1 VPVPGALDRRP
12 ASGHSFVDYGSDEY
26 TVGRPH
32 PMIDPT
38 VRDAAM
44 AQALEESGVAAVL
57 IDIVIGFG
65 AHEDPAGAAARVVGG
80 AGESRPAVVASVIGT
95 DFDPQHRASQV
106 RKLEQAGILV
116 APSNARA
123 AELALAISR
132 LR

>member
-1 VPVPGALDRRP
+1 
-12 ASGHSFVDYGSDEY
+12 
-26 TVGRPH
+26 
-32 PMIDPT
+32 
-38 VRDAAM
+38 
-44 AQALEESGVAAVL
+44 
-57 IDIVIGFG
+57 
-65 AHEDPAGAAARVVGG
+65 
-80 AGESRPAVVASVIGT
+80 VASVVGT

>member
-1 VPVPGALDRRP
+1 MAYRYFATRTRKFIIADAPGHEQYTRNMVTA
-12 ASGHSFVDYGSDEY
+12 AAGSD
-26 TVGRPH
+26 
-32 PMIDPT
+32 
-38 VRDAAM
+38 
-44 AQALEESGVAAVL
+44 AAVVL
-57 IDIVIGFG
+57 VDIVIGFG
-65 AHEDPAGAAARVVGG
+65 AHEDPAGAAARVVGAVG
-80 AGESRPAVVASVIGT
+80 DQRPAVVASVIGT

>member
-1 VPVPGALDRRP
+1 
-12 ASGHSFVDYGSDEY
+12 
-26 TVGRPH
+26 
-32 PMIDPT
+32 MIDPT
-38 VRDAAM
+38 VRDAAL
-44 AQALEESGVAAVL
+44 AQALEETGVAVVL
-57 IDIVIGFG
+57 VDIVIGFG
-65 AHEDPAGAAARVVGG
+65 AHEDPAGAAARVVGAVG
-80 AGESRPAVVASVIGT
+80 DQRPAVVASVVGT